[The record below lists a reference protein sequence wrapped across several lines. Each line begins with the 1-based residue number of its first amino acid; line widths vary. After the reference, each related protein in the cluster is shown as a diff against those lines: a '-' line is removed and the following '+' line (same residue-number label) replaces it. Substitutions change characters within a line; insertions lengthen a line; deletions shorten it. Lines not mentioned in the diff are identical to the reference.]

1 MSTCKLLLLLE
12 VKMSHLVFHRHG
24 HQVIELVHAVRVQP
38 HYGGMGQ
45 LVEHRL
51 QHLRCRT
58 CASNLS
64 EGHKEMIKFY
74 IGKLALPCGCGWAD
88 AFEISLR

>member
-1 MSTCKLLLLLE
+1 MSTCEHLLLLE

-51 QHLRCRT
+51 QHLRCLT
-58 CASNLS
+58 CASNPSGRL
-64 EGHKEMIKFY
+64 KQLKKFF
-74 IGKLALPCGCGWAD
+74 LL
-88 AFEISLR
+88 ER